1 MKKFSKPLFVAEMT
15 INHLGMYKIA
25 IATMESLKKI
35 GVNYIKFK
43 MKDVNQYYEKSD
55 KTFNGYPFNIYR
67 GSLELCDTGFNAIDD
82 WCRLNNMSWFSTIH
96 DKSSLERLKKYSPPF
111 YKLASM
117 DALNTSLLNDIL
129 DIKPE
134 KTS

>member
-1 MKKFSKPLFVAEMT
+1 MKSFSKPLFVAEMT

-55 KTFNGYPFNIYR
+55 KTFNGYPFNTYR
-67 GSLELCDTGFNAIDD
+67 GSL
-82 WCRLNNMSWFSTIH
+82 
-96 DKSSLERLKKYSPPF
+96 
-111 YKLASM
+111 KLV
-117 DALNTSLLNDIL
+117 IL
-129 DIKPE
+129 DSMRLMIGARKII
-134 KTS
+134 